1 MQSIKN
7 IPSSCI
13 NQEFLE
19 LLADIRYYNR
29 KLNNELDSLTPSV
42 HFRNLDRMNNKN
54 HFEQANSYAD
64 QIKEDC
70 KKTGI
75 KVIFNKENKIKNE
88 YAKYYLNNKDLTKL
102 INI

>member
-1 MQSIKN
+1 
-7 IPSSCI
+7 
-13 NQEFLE
+13 
-19 LLADIRYYNR
+19 
-29 KLNNELDSLTPSV
+29 
-42 HFRNLDRMNNKN
+42 MNNKN